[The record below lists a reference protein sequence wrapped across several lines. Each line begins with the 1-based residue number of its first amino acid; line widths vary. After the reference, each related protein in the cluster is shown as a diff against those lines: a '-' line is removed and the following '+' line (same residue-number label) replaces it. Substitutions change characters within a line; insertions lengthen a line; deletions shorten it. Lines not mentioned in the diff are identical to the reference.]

1 METASTNAAGLVR
14 GMRRPVRP
22 LPARKPIDRYV
33 MLSLA
38 LIAAMALAGTHFGWE
53 AVKERRPKAEIL
65 SLTLAGR
72 PLSVPTAWLR
82 DGSLRPEHD
91 LQRLDL
97 IVPLHTG
104 AQDSPL
110 KAMDR
115 VILIRLTT
123 ADDAVP
129 PEMRTETLYAR
140 FFDSNVWTSPGGL
153 ILRGFARGTPYED
166 EELYLA
172 PPDGKDFAARCPRT
186 DIAAT
191 IGSPIGTGMC
201 IWEFRTDG
209 IDALVAFAPGRLFD
223 WPNIAATA
231 RETVALVT
239 RR

>member
-1 METASTNAAGLVR
+1 METASPHATGTVR
-14 GMRRPVRP
+14 GIRRPVRP
-22 LPARKPIDRYV
+22 LPARKPIDWYV
-33 MLSLA
+33 ILSLM
-38 LIAAMALAGTHFGWE
+38 LIGTMALAGTHFGWQ
-53 AVKERRPKAEIL
+53 AVKERRPKAETFP
-65 SLTLAGR
+65 LTLSGK
-72 PLSVPTAWLR
+72 PLAVPAAWLS
-82 DGSLRPEHD
+82 DGSIRAGQD
-91 LQRLDL
+91 LQRVDL

-104 AQDSPL
+104 AEHDQ
-110 KAMDR
+110 AREMDR
-115 VILIRLTT
+115 VVLIRLTP
-123 ADDAVP
+123 ADGAVP

-172 PPDGKDFAARCPRT
+172 PPDGKDFAARCPRSDVT
-186 DIAAT
+186 AS

-209 IDALVAFAPGRLFD
+209 VDALVAFAPARLSD

-231 RETVALVT
+231 RETLALVT